1 MTSKEAIQIARK
13 YNLESEVR
21 QELASGLTPEQALQ
35 EWDIVQIQID
45 LLHLKLLIT
54 LMNVVEKEFIVVV
67 MKIVKILQLH
77 KKILFVWECMI

>member
-1 MTSKEAIQIARK
+1 MSAKDAIMIARK
-13 YNLESEVR
+13 YNLEAEIR
-21 QELASGLTPEQALQ
+21 QELASGLTPEQALE

-54 LMNVVEKEFIVVV
+54 LINVVEKEFIVVV

-77 KKILFVWECMI
+77 KKILFVWGCMI